1 MAFSSPVRPSAF
13 DVAMIEQ
20 SIRLVV
26 AAGRPGWLVLNACPP
41 RAPEVAETLDVITD
55 RKLERVP
62 VEIGERRA
70 YASAVATRRSVSEFD
85 AGSTAADEIRAFWKF
100 LSRKLK

>member
-1 MAFSSPVRPSAF
+1 
-13 DVAMIEQ
+13 MIEK